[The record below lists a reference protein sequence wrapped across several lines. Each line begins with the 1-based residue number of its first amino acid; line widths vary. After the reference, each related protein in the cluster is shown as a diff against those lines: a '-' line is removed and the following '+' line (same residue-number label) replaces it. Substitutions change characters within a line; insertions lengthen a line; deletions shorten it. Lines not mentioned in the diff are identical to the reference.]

1 MHQLT
6 SRARSRKRIA
16 LIGCAAFA
24 ALSFAFAVQGG
35 MPWWAGAFWIVCF
48 LALLLAGSR
57 GPVDEVEVSDL
68 GVTRRFGP
76 RLGKKRQ
83 ERVLWDELARV
94 EILTTDGGP
103 STEDFFFL
111 LEGRDG
117 SGVAVSNALAVKHG
131 LVAILQRRLS
141 GLDKAIIEASGR
153 TRARRFLVW
162 QKQGQPVPGGE
173 VR

>member
-1 MHQLT
+1 MT
-6 SRARSRKRIA
+6 RGVRSRKRIA
-16 LIGCAAFA
+16 LIGCAVFA
-24 ALSFAFAVQGG
+24 ALSFALAVQGG
-35 MPWWAGAFWIVCF
+35 MPWWAGAFWIACF
-48 LALLLAGSR
+48 LALLLPGAKGL
-57 GPVDEVEVSDL
+57 VDEVEISDL

-76 RLGKKRQ
+76 RLGRKRE

-94 EILTTDGGP
+94 EILTTDEGP

-117 SGVAVSNALAVKHG
+117 SGVAVSNELAVRHG
-131 LVAILQRRLS
+131 LVAILQRRLG
-141 GLDKAIIEASGR
+141 GLDNKAIIEASGS

-162 QKQGQPVPGGE
+162 QKQSRPMPGGE

>member
-1 MHQLT
+1 MT
-6 SRARSRKRIA
+6 RRARSRKRIA
-16 LIGCAAFA
+16 LIGCAVFA

-48 LALLLAGSR
+48 LALLLAGSK

-94 EILTTDGGP
+94 EILTTGDGP

-117 SGVAVSNALAVKHG
+117 SGVAVSSELAVKHG
-131 LVAILQRRLS
+131 LVAILQQRLA
-141 GLDKAIIEASGR
+141 GLDNKAIIEASHR

-162 QKQGQPVPGGE
+162 QRPPRTLPGAE

>member
-1 MHQLT
+1 LT
-6 SRARSRKRIA
+6 RGVRSRKRIA
-16 LIGCAAFA
+16 LIGCTVFA

-48 LALLLAGSR
+48 LALLLPGSK
-57 GPVDEVEVSDL
+57 GLVDEVEVSDL

-83 ERVLWDELARV
+83 ERVLWDELVRV
-94 EILTTDGGP
+94 EILTTDEGP
-103 STEDFFFL
+103 AAEDFFFL

-117 SGVAVSNALAVKHG
+117 SGVAVSNELAVKHG
-131 LVAILQRRLS
+131 LVAILQRRLA
-141 GLDKAIIEASGR
+141 GLDDKAIIEASR
-153 TRARRFLVW
+153 STRARRFLVW
-162 QKQGQPVPGGE
+162 QKQVRPMPGTE

>member
-1 MHQLT
+1 LT
-6 SRARSRKRIA
+6 RGVRSRKRIA
-16 LIGCAAFA
+16 LIGCAVFA
-24 ALSFAFAVQGG
+24 ALSFALAVQGG
-35 MPWWAGAFWIVCF
+35 MPWWAGAFWIACF
-48 LALLLAGSR
+48 LALLLPGAKGL
-57 GPVDEVEVSDL
+57 VDEVEISDL

-76 RLGKKRQ
+76 RLGRKRE

-94 EILTTDGGP
+94 EILTTDEGP

-117 SGVAVSNALAVKHG
+117 SGVAVSNELAVRHG
-131 LVAILQRRLS
+131 LVAILQRRLG
-141 GLDKAIIEASGR
+141 GLDNKAIIEASGS

-162 QKQGQPVPGGE
+162 QGPARTLPGAE